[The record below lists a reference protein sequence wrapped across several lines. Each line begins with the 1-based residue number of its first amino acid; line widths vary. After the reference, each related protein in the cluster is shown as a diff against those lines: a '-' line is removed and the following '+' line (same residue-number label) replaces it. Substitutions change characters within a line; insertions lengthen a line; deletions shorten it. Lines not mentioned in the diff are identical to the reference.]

1 MVPLGASDLMP
12 SARPARLALI
22 ALTALRL
29 PEETFQDLFSF
40 RMELS
45 TSQAAPV
52 FSYPGVVPSRKA
64 VSAFAQKCS
73 GFWRMSSLKR
83 GKIGASFMTDILSKR
98 QDIEIPRVSEEQ
110 AIKSISPRSAWM
122 IFLGIGVF
130 LWLVRRILLPFVIAG
145 AVAFV
150 CYPAVDWLAAKQSVR
165 RWVAAVEVFLFLL
178 AIAVLVGLIAWP
190 IFMHDFAP
198 MIRNLQGN
206 IEETARRF
214 IGDGTVNVLGQP
226 MNAEEFSQNAVAAL
240 RNWLGQNGEIFSLA
254 GTGFVVAFGFILQFV
269 LLAYFLISAPSIK
282 AGLLWLIPPNQRQY
296 SGSVWKALE
305 PLLRRYL
312 IGIAVVVT
320 FAAIAAYIGL
330 GLALNVQHAVLL
342 ALMTGFLETI
352 PVVGPAAS
360 ATIAGLAAIKS
371 GNSIGGIIGYAIY
384 AVALRLSID
393 QVVSP
398 LILGRAARVNPVLI
412 IFCFLAGGV
421 LFGITGVILAVPLAL
436 GVKVILATVYA
447 DPLIGEDNKH
457 EV

>member
-1 MVPLGASDLMP
+1 
-12 SARPARLALI
+12 
-22 ALTALRL
+22 
-29 PEETFQDLFSF
+29 
-40 RMELS
+40 
-45 TSQAAPV
+45 
-52 FSYPGVVPSRKA
+52 
-64 VSAFAQKCS
+64 
-73 GFWRMSSLKR
+73 
-83 GKIGASFMTDILSKR
+83 
-98 QDIEIPRVSEEQ
+98 
-110 AIKSISPRSAWM
+110 
-122 IFLGIGVF
+122 
-130 LWLVRRILLPFVIAG
+130 
-145 AVAFV
+145 
-150 CYPAVDWLAAKQSVR
+150 
-165 RWVAAVEVFLFLL
+165 
-178 AIAVLVGLIAWP
+178 
-190 IFMHDFAP
+190 MHDFAP